1 MQNGTNKMEEKRY
14 NIKKV
19 SKYLIAGVFACILLL
34 DLIAWPQISACL
46 IGEVGF
52 LIVEAVLFAALCVY
66 CVLMI
71 KRDADGKGTLLGNA
85 IQTVAKY
92 EFLIEQLVSRDFK
105 IKYKRSVLGVFW
117 SFLNPLLMMSVQ
129 YVVFS
134 NLLNVRDGSVQHYA
148 IYLLCGIV
156 IFNGFNDCCN
166 QAMRAIT
173 SNASLITKVY
183 VPKMI
188 YPVTK
193 VFSAS
198 INIVLSMLPLL
209 LVTIVYGLFN
219 GLYLSW
225 SVLLIP
231 IALVLLIMFAVGMG
245 MLLSSLMVF
254 FHDVEFLWGVLSTIW
269 MYATPI
275 IYSTSLLENSGA
287 NWLVKVI
294 QFNPMYHYVDF
305 MRTII
310 INRCSPA
317 ISEYVICL
325 LFSVGMLLVGGL
337 VFKKTEDKF
346 VLYI

>member
-1 MQNGTNKMEEKRY
+1 MDVKKY
-14 NIKKV
+14 NLKKV
-19 SKYLIAGVFACILLL
+19 GGWLIALCTLLL
-34 DLIAWPQISACL
+34 LMIDLIAWPQIKACR
-46 IGEVGF
+46 IGVPGF
-52 LIVEAVLFAALCVY
+52 FAVEAGLFALLVFY
-66 CVLMI
+66 TVRMI
-71 KRDADGKGTLLGNA
+71 VREKAGKSTALGNL
-85 IQTVAKY
+85 IQIVAKY

-117 SFLNPLLMMSVQ
+117 SFLNPLLMMLVQ

-134 NLLNVRDGSVQHYA
+134 NLFDVKDPSIRHYA

-183 VPKMI
+183 VPKVI

-193 VFSAS
+193 VLSSS
-198 INIVLSMLPLL
+198 INIVLSMIPLL
-209 LVTIVYGLFN
+209 LVTLIYGLFR
-219 GLYLSW
+219 GLYISW
-225 SVLLIP
+225 AVLLIP
-231 IALVLLIMFAVGMG
+231 VALVFLISFAVGMG

-254 FHDVEFLWGVLSTIW
+254 FHDIEFLWGVISMMW

-275 IYSTSLLENSGA
+275 IYSVGLLERHGA
-287 NWLVKVI
+287 QWLANLM
-294 QFNPMYHYVDF
+294 QFNPMYHYVTF

-310 INRCSPA
+310 IDGCSPA
-317 ISEYVICL
+317 ISEYLICL
-325 LFSVGMLLVGGL
+325 ICSVLMLAVGGA
-337 VFKKTEDKF
+337 VFHKTEDKF

>member
-1 MQNGTNKMEEKRY
+1 MEQKRY
-14 NIKKV
+14 NLKKV
-19 SKYLIAGVFACILLL
+19 GKYLVVGGLAVLILL
-34 DLIAWPQISACL
+34 DLIAWPQIKTCM
-46 IGEVGF
+46 IGEIGF
-52 LIVEAVLFAALCVY
+52 LIVEAILFAGVCVY
-66 CVLMI
+66 CVRMV
-71 KRDADGKGTLLGNA
+71 KQDESGKGTVLGNA

-156 IFNGFNDCCN
+156 MFNGFNDCCN

-219 GLYLSW
+219 GLYLNW
-225 SVLLIP
+225 SVLLLP
-231 IALVLLIMFAVGMG
+231 IALILLIMFAVGMG

-275 IYSTSLLENSGA
+275 IYSTSLLERSGA
-287 NWLVKVI
+287 DWLVTIIK
-294 QFNPMYHYVDF
+294 FNPMYHYVDF
-305 MRTII
+305 LRTII
-310 INRCSPA
+310 INGCSPA

-325 LFSVGMLLVGGL
+325 LFSVGMLLIGGL

>member
-1 MQNGTNKMEEKRY
+1 MD
-14 NIKKV
+14 IKKYNL
-19 SKYLIAGVFACILLL
+19 KKAGTGLIALCAALFLLI
-34 DLIAWPQISACL
+34 DLTAWPQIRQCR
-46 IGEVGF
+46 VGVPGF
-52 LIVEAVLFAALCVY
+52 FAVQGILFAA
-66 CVLMI
+66 VLLYVIRMI
-71 KRDADGKGTLLGNA
+71 VRDRRGETTALGNL
-85 IQTVAKY
+85 IQIVAKY

-117 SFLNPLLMMSVQ
+117 SFLNPLLMMTVQ

-134 NLLNVRDGSVQHYA
+134 NLFDVKDPSIRHYA

-166 QAMRAIT
+166 QSMRAIT
-173 SNASLITKVY
+173 GNASLITKVY
-183 VPKMI
+183 VPKVI

-193 VFSAS
+193 VLSSS
-198 INIVLSMLPLL
+198 INIVLSMIPLL
-209 LVTIVYGLFN
+209 LVTFIYGLFR

-231 IALVLLIMFAVGMG
+231 VALMLLISFAVGMG

-254 FHDVEFLWGVLSTIW
+254 FHDIEFLWGVISMMW

-275 IYSTSLLENSGA
+275 IYSVGLLERHGA
-287 NWLVKVI
+287 EWLAALM
-294 QFNPMYHYVDF
+294 QFNPMYHYVTF

-310 INRCSPA
+310 IDGCSPA
-317 ISEYVICL
+317 ISEYLICL
-325 LFSVGMLLVGGL
+325 LFSAGMLAIGGA
-337 VFKKTEDKF
+337 VFHKTEDKF

>member
-1 MQNGTNKMEEKRY
+1 MEEKRY
-14 NIKKV
+14 NLKKV
-19 SKYLIAGVFACILLL
+19 SKYLIVGVLVGMVLL
-34 DLIAWPQISACL
+34 DLIAWPQIKACR
-46 IGEVGF
+46 IGEIGF
-52 LIVEAVLFAALCVY
+52 IAVEIILFAALCIY
-66 CVLMI
+66 CVRMV
-71 KRDADGKGTLLGNA
+71 KRDEKKEGTLLGNA
-85 IQTVAKY
+85 VQTVAKY

-156 IFNGFNDCCN
+156 MFNGFNDCCN

-209 LVTIVYGLFN
+209 LVTICYGLFN
-219 GLYLSW
+219 GLYLNW
-225 SVLLIP
+225 SVLLLP
-231 IALVLLIMFAVGMG
+231 IALILLIMFAIGMG

-275 IYSTSLLENSGA
+275 IYSTSLLEKNGA
-287 NWLVKVI
+287 DWLVTIIK
-294 QFNPMYHYVDF
+294 FNPMYHYVDF
-305 MRTII
+305 LRTII
-310 INRCSPA
+310 INGCSPA
-317 ISEYVICL
+317 ISEYAICL
-325 LFSVGMLLVGGL
+325 LFSVGMLLIGGL